1 MLQTALPHRFVTS
14 LLAALSLT
22 LLDPAGRGIPSSRF
36 SFVLQIRTSLLV
48 ALSLTRLR
56 FCWWLL
62 LWIFQWCR
70 FAMAIV
76 SGVVGCPLL
85 TGLWS
90 IFFQKFGRFPT

>member
-1 MLQTALPHRFVTS
+1 MLWMALPHRFVAS

-36 SFVLQIRTSLLV
+36 FFVLQIRTSLLV
-48 ALSLTRLR
+48 ALSLMRLR
-56 FCWWLL
+56 FCWRLL
-62 LWIFQWCR
+62 LWIFQWCH
-70 FAMAIV
+70 FAMVLV

-90 IFFQKFGRFPT
+90 IFFRKFGRF